1 MVNGIR
7 PTDLHLDDSEKNF
20 KKLLHNAKES
30 CI

>member
-1 MVNGIR
+1 MVNGRR
-7 PTDLHLDDSEKNF
+7 PSDLCFDDTEKNF

>member
-1 MVNGIR
+1 MVNGKQQSDIG
-7 PTDLHLDDSEKNF
+7 LDNTEKNF

>member
-1 MVNGIR
+1 MVNGR
-7 PTDLHLDDSEKNF
+7 RSSELDLEENEKNF